1 MLHSKRTSAYPI
13 RKMEQV
19 SKEVGKMLFCK
30 LAEATTLSKFEKFPS
45 VVFKWENS
53 KLRAEVIAVDRRAY
67 LFLSKPTFNGKERKI
82 SLNVKEL
89 EGLAA
94 ILDQVRNELRRCE
107 EHIQK
112 NCRDGVRSDDE
123 KCEEE
128 EVVMVAA
135 PSRPSVKERLGK
147 RSSTSDVT
155 SSSKKKK
162 KGLKNRKQI
171 AVEIEEEDDDDHIE
185 EKTHEEN

>member
-1 MLHSKRTSAYPI
+1 MDKILTKFVASN
-13 RKMEQV
+13 
-19 SKEVGKMLFCK
+19 KML
-30 LAEATTLSKFEKFPS
+30 KFPS
-45 VVFKWENS
+45 VVFKWQNS

-94 ILDQVRNELRRCE
+94 ILDQVRNELQRCE

-147 RSSTSDVT
+147 RSASTEVK

-162 KGLKNRKQI
+162 SKNKHQ
-171 AVEIEEEDDDDHIE
+171 AEDDTLDIDDA
-185 EKTHEEN
+185 